1 MVIVF
6 EAVTNKDKWR
16 GLILRLLTVLIILLL
31 VVFSVEKMTDKFWGV
46 KRKSIS
52 ETPGKRIDRWG
63 RAIIIFIFV
72 VSSITK
78 GSSVILEW
86 QFVLFFMAL
95 MGFQVILEWKY
106 LKKSKQ
112 YISSLISSMI
122 ICPIILLVIH
132 FYS

>member
-1 MVIVF
+1 M
-6 EAVTNKDKWR
+6 
-16 GLILRLLTVLIILLL
+16 RLLTVLIILLL

>member
-1 MVIVF
+1 M
-6 EAVTNKDKWR
+6 TNKDKWR

-86 QFVLFFMAL
+86 QFVLFFIAL